1 MRVWVHLA
9 YPLETARPEG
19 SGIWCRGGVL
29 WVQMGGR
36 LKRMPNQPRTT
47 ARNIRIPDELWA
59 DMKFIAA
66 AEGYEGGVSAMTRE
80 DYEGRR
86 EVFERA
92 HGPIDR
98 ESAAYR
104 AAQK

>member
-1 MRVWVHLA
+1 M
-9 YPLETARPEG
+9 
-19 SGIWCRGGVL
+19 GGVL

-47 ARNIRIPDELWA
+47 ARNIRIPNELWA

-66 AEGYEGGVSAMTRE
+66 AEGFEGGVSAMTRE
-80 DYEGRR
+80 DYEARR
-86 EVFERA
+86 AAFVKA

-98 ESAAYR
+98 DSEAYL
-104 AAQK
+104 AAQKR